1 MYAYLNGVIAYKQTD
16 YFVMDMQGV
25 GYKIFCAPALL
36 ARIPAS
42 GEKAKVYTHMI
53 VREDLIALYGFPTQ
67 EELSMFEMLLSVSG
81 IGPKV
86 ASAIAANI
94 EPARFAMAILS
105 SDTALISSVKGV
117 GKKGAER
124 VILELKD
131 KLKGIAFPVE
141 GIAGTIDTNG
151 KQCGSIGTKY
161 AEACSA
167 LVVLGYS
174 AYEANQVTMKVFDE
188 NATIENILKS
198 ALKELMR

>member
-1 MYAYLNGVIAYKQTD
+1 MYAYLSGVVAYKQTD
-16 YFVMDMQGV
+16 YFVLDVQGV
-25 GYKIFCAPALL
+25 GYKIFSAAAML
-36 ARIPAS
+36 ARIPLQ
-42 GEKAKVYTHMI
+42 GEKAKIFTHMV

-86 ASAIAANI
+86 ASGIVAGI
-94 EPARFAMAILS
+94 EPTRFAMAILA

-124 VILELKD
+124 IILELKD
-131 KLKGIAFPVE
+131 KLKGIDFREE
-141 GIAGTIDTNG
+141 GKIFGAKAYTGTQPGD
-151 KQCGSIGTKY
+151 SKY

-174 AYEANQVTMKVFDE
+174 VYESNQTVTRVFRDE
-188 NATIENILKS
+188 LAVEEILRLS
-198 ALKELMR
+198 LKELVR